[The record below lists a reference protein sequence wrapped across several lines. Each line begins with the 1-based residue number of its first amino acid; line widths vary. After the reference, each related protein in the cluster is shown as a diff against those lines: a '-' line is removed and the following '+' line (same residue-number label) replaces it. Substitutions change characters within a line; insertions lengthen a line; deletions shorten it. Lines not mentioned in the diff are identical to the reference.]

1 MINVDKSVFIQ
12 IINFLFLIWAMN
24 VVLYKPIR
32 KILLQRKE
40 KIAGLE
46 QSIENFGKNAQEKE
60 DAYASGIKEARAKGQ
75 KEKEALLLSAQNE
88 EKQLIEKINKKAQED
103 LVQMRNKI
111 AKDTESVRSSLQNEV
126 DTFAAAIGQKILG
139 RVI

>member
-75 KEKEALLLSAQNE
+75 KEKEALLLTAQNE

-103 LVQMRNKI
+103 LVQMRDKI
-111 AKDTESVRSSLQNEV
+111 AKEAESVRISLQNEV
-126 DTFAAAIGQKILG
+126 GTFAAAIGQKILG